1 LWKSLNRGMSTR
13 CGKQKLRRLYQA
25 FSWPA
30 TVATEMAALS
40 AAITR
45 GAMRMKDSL
54 FWGTDGTA
62 SLRTYRQVFQG
73 FKES

>member
-1 LWKSLNRGMSTR
+1 MSTR

-25 FSWPA
+25 LSWPA
-30 TVATEMAALS
+30 TVATETAALS

-54 FWGTDGTA
+54 FWGTDGSA

>member
-1 LWKSLNRGMSTR
+1 MEKR
-13 CGKQKLRRLYQA
+13 KLRRLYQA
-25 FSWPA
+25 LSWPA

-45 GAMRMKDSL
+45 GAIRMKDSL
-54 FWGTDGTA
+54 LWGTDGTA

-73 FKES
+73 FEEL